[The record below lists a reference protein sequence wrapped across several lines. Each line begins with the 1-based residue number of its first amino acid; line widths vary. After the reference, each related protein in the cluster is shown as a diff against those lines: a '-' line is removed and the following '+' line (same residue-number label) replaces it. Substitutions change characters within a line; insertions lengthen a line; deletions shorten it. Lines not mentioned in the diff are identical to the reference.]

1 MLRYKAPSKLYNNF
15 LNYCILCQ
23 NLQESHDNNKII
35 FVTIIKDP
43 LKNFTRYNNPSC
55 IFINLEFV
63 LLNEF
68 E

>member
-1 MLRYKAPSKLYNNF
+1 MLRYKAPTKLYNNF

-43 LKNFTRYNNPSC
+43 LKNSPDTIIHRVFLLTW
-55 IFINLEFV
+55 NLF
-63 LLNEF
+63 F
-68 E
+68 